1 MRELQKICGCLLRQP
16 KSEDDDDD
24 KEVVGWGDQII
35 IILVMAKPAAVIAV
49 IHGYPIAAHF
59 TFFPTFPFF
68 FPFFFLL
75 LLPFFSLGLSWAQQ
89 LPCRWKEK
97 ARQERSPDTGSEWT
111 ARVTP

>member
-1 MRELQKICGCLLRQP
+1 MGCLRQP

-49 IHGYPIAAHF
+49 IHGYPIATHF
-59 TFFPTFPFF
+59 TFFPTFSFLFSF
-68 FPFFFLL
+68 FPSSS
-75 LLPFFSLGLSWAQQ
+75 FFSLGLPWAQQ

-97 ARQERSPDTGSEWT
+97 ARQERNPDTGSEWT
-111 ARVTP
+111 VRVTH